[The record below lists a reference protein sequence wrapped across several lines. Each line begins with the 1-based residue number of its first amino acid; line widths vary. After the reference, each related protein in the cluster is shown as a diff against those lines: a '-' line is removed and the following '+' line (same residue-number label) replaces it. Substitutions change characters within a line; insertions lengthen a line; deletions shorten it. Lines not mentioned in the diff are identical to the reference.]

1 MFLQISNI
9 DSLTNISSSG
19 EKAQLLLFSFFI
31 IIGIVLIWLIIKGS
45 KTKKS
50 KERNKKRENPISYEK
65 KNNITDISPAS
76 KNTEYKSK
84 NVIAIGK
91 QLIKNSEQEFTP
103 LEIIE
108 TEQIKHIGY
117 KPTKKFEQKAPFSYP
132 YVIMPEPDCIIKY
145 PQKGRTM
152 QKGFT
157 EMKFKKNLESYFK
170 NPFQLSDNDFVLI
183 KEGYR
188 PYEPDFTL
196 INERDRIN
204 IFLDIEIDE
213 PYEGLNEIA
222 NRKLTHYQDC
232 DSIRDTALKTR
243 GWITIRFAEL
253 QIHQEPLECCLFIS
267 EVLKEIIP
275 NYKIHD
281 ELIKVNK
288 VSPIRQWS
296 KEEAENMSKENY
308 REKYLGI
315 ENFNKRSEIIN
326 TPLKIK
332 ETDSGKLIEEQINE
346 NFKNESLLQD
356 VVSLKNSNSEI
367 DLFKAKINDYL
378 AFTYEEKE
386 TIVSFREINRGILKA
401 VCLVETTMRYFDI
414 LKIKNLR
421 KKPFRYYKSTG
432 GFGDFDII
440 RNIISQS
447 NSNINPSDYIRFYY
461 IATWS
466 WSLKD
471 FTTEDIEMKKKCIE
485 DVSNYWGITIKV
497 EQLSPTSPD
506 QKLISQLK
514 LNKNFLCAYCYRR
527 KEMRIFYFKKM
538 VGNWEVF

>member
-19 EKAQLLLFSFFI
+19 GKAQLLLFSFFI

-50 KERNKKRENPISYEK
+50 KERNQKRENPISYEK

-76 KNTEYKSK
+76 KNTEYESK
-84 NVIAIGK
+84 NVIAIGE
-91 QLIKNSEQEFTP
+91 QLIKNSEQEFTS

-108 TEQIKHIGY
+108 TERIKHIGY

-157 EMKFKKNLESYFK
+157 EMKFKFFLELYFK

-232 DSIRDTALKTR
+232 DSIRDMALKAR

-253 QIHQEPLECCLFIS
+253 QIYQEPLGCCLFIS

-275 NYKIHD
+275 NYKIHE
-281 ELIKVNK
+281 ELIKINK
-288 VSPIRQWS
+288 V
-296 KEEAENMSKENY
+296 
-308 REKYLGI
+308 
-315 ENFNKRSEIIN
+315 
-326 TPLKIK
+326 
-332 ETDSGKLIEEQINE
+332 
-346 NFKNESLLQD
+346 
-356 VVSLKNSNSEI
+356 
-367 DLFKAKINDYL
+367 
-378 AFTYEEKE
+378 
-386 TIVSFREINRGILKA
+386 
-401 VCLVETTMRYFDI
+401 
-414 LKIKNLR
+414 NL
-421 KKPFRYYKSTG
+421 
-432 GFGDFDII
+432 
-440 RNIISQS
+440 
-447 NSNINPSDYIRFYY
+447 
-461 IATWS
+461 
-466 WSLKD
+466 
-471 FTTEDIEMKKKCIE
+471 
-485 DVSNYWGITIKV
+485 
-497 EQLSPTSPD
+497 
-506 QKLISQLK
+506 
-514 LNKNFLCAYCYRR
+514 
-527 KEMRIFYFKKM
+527 
-538 VGNWEVF
+538 